1 MKNLEVGRILA
12 GAMRTNCYLVSDQI
26 TKEALII
33 DPADE
38 ADKIK
43 INLMREEK
51 KPIAILLT
59 HGHFDHIKAA
69 EELKREYHIKIYC
82 LEEEKEVLENSD
94 YNLSSLF
101 GAGFTV
107 SADSFLKDKEQI
119 QIGPFSI
126 TVIHTPG
133 HTMGSACYYI
143 TDENKT
149 ESILMS
155 GDTLFHESVG
165 RTDFPTG
172 SASLLMR
179 SITERLFCLDDST
192 PVYPGHDSE
201 TTIGHEK
208 EHNPCIN

>member
-1 MKNLEVGRILA
+1 MKNLEVERILA

-43 INLMREEK
+43 INLMRGEK

-82 LEEEKEVLENSD
+82 LEEEKEVLENPD

-126 TVIHTPG
+126 TVIHTSG

-208 EHNPCIN
+208 EYNPCIN